1 MKNIIDENLSVR
13 ITGDTMDNISVS
25 RIDRR
30 VNTYL
35 DEMYLADEDGEVLI
49 DGEPVSFK
57 AGDIIAIY
65 STWIRGN
72 SGQLNPQTVVI
83 PSTDQLAISLKK
95 TIEKTINAPIKESI
109 LSCSDENNM

>member
-49 DGEPVSFK
+49 DNKLVPFK
-57 AGDIIAIY
+57 AGDLLLKFNI
-65 STWIRGN
+65 WN
-72 SGQLNPQTVVI
+72 SKSDMSVMNRTFVVPNDNSLVI
-83 PSTDQLAISLKK
+83 GLKK
-95 TIEKTINAPIKESI
+95 VI
-109 LSCSDENNM
+109 DEAV

>member
-49 DGEPVSFK
+49 DNKLVPFK
-57 AGDIIAIY
+57 AGDLLLKFNI
-65 STWIRGN
+65 WN
-72 SGQLNPQTVVI
+72 SKSDMPVMNRTFVVPNDNSLVI
-83 PSTDQLAISLKK
+83 GLKK
-95 TIEKTINAPIKESI
+95 VI
-109 LSCSDENNM
+109 DEAI